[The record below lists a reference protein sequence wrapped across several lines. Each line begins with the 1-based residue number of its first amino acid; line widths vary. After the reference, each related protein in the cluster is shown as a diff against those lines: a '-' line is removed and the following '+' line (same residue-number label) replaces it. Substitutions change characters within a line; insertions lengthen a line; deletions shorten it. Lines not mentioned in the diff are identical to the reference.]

1 MSIASTLICP
11 SDKVYA
17 TIIKKT
23 GNWAYE
29 ESFTVSANGA
39 VSYTSP
45 TLVNYRERTLEVCLP
60 VTTNN
65 VYTLTMKDSRS
76 DSWTDGAWIEI
87 KDINDHTVL
96 KYIMTDKTEETVDF
110 SLFSHQQEC
119 RMEVLQLLPEW
130 MEHCQLRRW
139 FLDLVHCWYEHA
151 AVGGHRV
158 LPQDVHRRDGNGC
171 Y

>member
-1 MSIASTLICP
+1 MSIASTLDCP

-23 GNWAYE
+23 SVWARE

-45 TLVNYRERTLEVCLP
+45 GLFDKQERTLEVCLP
-60 VTTNN
+60 ATTNSI
-65 VYTLTMKDSRS
+65 YTLTMKDRHN

-96 KYIMTDKTEETVDF
+96 KYIMTDYTEETVDF
-110 SLFSHQQEC
+110 SLYSPINKNAEWKFSNSFQSGWNLSLIHI
-119 RMEVLQLLPEW
+119 
-130 MEHCQLRRW
+130 
-139 FLDLVHCWYEHA
+139 
-151 AVGGHRV
+151 
-158 LPQDVHRRDGNGC
+158 
-171 Y
+171 